1 MEETSCKV
9 VKITQ
14 VRNHTSSQSRGPDVA
29 TDNSV
34 LSLQDVGWS
43 WMREVREEANAHK
56 QQGVLS

>member
-9 VKITQ
+9 ITITQ
-14 VRNHTSSQSRGPDVA
+14 ARNHISQSRGPDVA
-29 TDNSV
+29 TDISV
-34 LSLQDVGWS
+34 LSLQDMGQS